1 MFGLIKKMFIELLTS
16 IVSAS
21 NHTKFVS
28 LNNQNA
34 RLNVLLSIYILMSA
48 LKSYITIPLLLI

>member
-1 MFGLIKKMFIELLTS
+1 MFGLIKKMFIELFTS
-16 IVSAS
+16 IVSVS
-21 NHTKFVS
+21 NLTKFIS

-48 LKSYITIPLLLI
+48 LKGYVTTLCY